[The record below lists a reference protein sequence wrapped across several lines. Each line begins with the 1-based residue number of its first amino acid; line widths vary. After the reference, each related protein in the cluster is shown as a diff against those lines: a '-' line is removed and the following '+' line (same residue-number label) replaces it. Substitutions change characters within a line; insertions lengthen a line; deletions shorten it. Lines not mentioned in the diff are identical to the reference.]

1 MTTVTTHDAA
11 ADTRWHRWLVEGERQ
26 ERRRG
31 IWARFV
37 IVALF
42 VGLAGAMLAA
52 LAAR

>member
-1 MTTVTTHDAA
+1 MTTTATQDAA

-31 IWARFV
+31 LWARFV

-42 VGLAGAMLAA
+42 MGLAGAMLMA